1 MDLQRQQRASL
12 LLQSSSSTV
21 LATAALPS
29 SLHLPSSHLSGNSFP
44 TAATKPPL
52 LGLAR
57 SSSTTPVNPA
67 SSASPATQQSHL
79 ELLERL
85 TTQNSATASA
95 GKEMKTIREQLSSQI
110 EPEAQEVIIPL
121 SSLEKLEV
129 PVKELT
135 ISQKRNIRRQDYLTK
150 VSERND
156 VPFFATLAAAFL
168 VPPICILGI
177 AVATGYVDLF
187 P

>member
-1 MDLQRQQRASL
+1 MW
-12 LLQSSSSTV
+12 V
-21 LATAALPS
+21 
-29 SLHLPSSHLSGNSFP
+29 FFC
-44 TAATKPPL
+44 
-52 LGLAR
+52 
-57 SSSTTPVNPA
+57 
-67 SSASPATQQSHL
+67 
-79 ELLERL
+79 
-85 TTQNSATASA
+85 A
-95 GKEMKTIREQLSSQI
+95 GKEVKTIREQLSSQI

-156 VPFFATLAAAFL
+156 VPFFATLAAVFL

-177 AVATGYVDLF
+177 AVATGYIDLF
-187 P
+187 PWKWTYHPTLSYFEPRIVGRCMLEFCYLV

>member
-1 MDLQRQQRASL
+1 MW
-12 LLQSSSSTV
+12 V
-21 LATAALPS
+21 
-29 SLHLPSSHLSGNSFP
+29 FFC
-44 TAATKPPL
+44 
-52 LGLAR
+52 
-57 SSSTTPVNPA
+57 
-67 SSASPATQQSHL
+67 
-79 ELLERL
+79 
-85 TTQNSATASA
+85 A
-95 GKEMKTIREQLSSQI
+95 GKEVKTIREQLSSQI

-156 VPFFATLAAAFL
+156 VPFFATLAAVFL

-177 AVATGYVDLF
+177 AVATGYIDLF